1 MKLNFYK
8 VRLSH
13 TTLNTRLAYNHHL
26 IFFTYNIYIVA
37 SEAVL
42 PEADISWLK
51 DEQANSNLLFR
62 ITNTLEPTR
71 KNHF

>member
-1 MKLNFYK
+1 LP
-8 VRLSH
+8 
-13 TTLNTRLAYNHHL
+13 
-26 IFFTYNIYIVA
+26 NIYIVA

-62 ITNTLEPTR
+62 QAFT
-71 KNHF
+71 